1 MQVTKKKYYDYL
13 IPFALGLILATI
25 LLIPQFQIHT
35 GVKLS
40 DTQFHF
46 NRFYDVYEQFKNHN
60 FSYFQM
66 NYGFGQTGRVVNA
79 VYGPFFS
86 YVLGFLLFI
95 TGSWFK
101 FQILITYIVFIIG
114 SYGMWRLSLKLK
126 TSRITAIVVT
136 LLFLT
141 TGYMSS
147 WTNSNSFSTWGA
159 ALIPYVLIQ
168 AINLVDNDKG
178 HFNWISLGVTM
189 AVVAQVHLLS
199 TVLCVLALG
208 PFFIYSLYQS
218 ENKAVLCINLSKA
231 IAVFLVL
238 TANVWGAFLLLYSTN
253 HMAPTFDYPLS
264 STAITVGVISVWN
277 TILDSILVIFF
288 VQLCY
293 VLTNFK
299 ESKFNNLFTI
309 EGFVFLLLSSQL
321 FPWSFIETSF
331 PVLKSTFQF
340 PNRLTIIAYPLLFSA
355 IGITITKLSEKY
367 DSRIANL
374 SRLLMVGIIISNLS
388 ANYIFTTHRVKENP
402 INEATVQEFVNNNI
416 SKVPEY
422 LPIQKNMVANEI
434 QNNGLNDINAD
445 LNKKFNKKVL
455 SNGSLELSWQSK
467 KREIIVLPIFIYYQ
481 SKLIFNNRRLNP
493 NVTTIGMPFVQSE
506 PGRNTAI
513 LSFNTPIWFTILL
526 FISLIG
532 WVLIII
538 LKIFE
543 IFLPD
548 FRLNKFNLGQKK
560 VGSKP

>member
-388 ANYIFTTHRVKENP
+388 ANYIFTTHRAKENP

>member
-1 MQVTKKKYYDYL
+1 MQITKKKYYDYL
-13 IPFALGLILATI
+13 VPFALGLILATI

-86 YVLGFLLFI
+86 YILGFLLFI

-101 FQILITYIVFIIG
+101 FQVLITYIVFIIG
-114 SYGMWRLSLKLK
+114 SYGMYRLSLKLK

-159 ALIPYVLIQ
+159 ALVPYVLIQ
-168 AINLVDNDKG
+168 AVNLVDNDKG
-178 HFNWISLGVTM
+178 DFNWIGLGITM

-199 TVLCVLALG
+199 TVICVLALV
-208 PFFIYSLYQS
+208 PFFTYSLCQS
-218 ENKAVLCINLSKA
+218 KNKAVLCLNLVKA
-231 IAVFLVL
+231 VVVFLVL

-253 HMAPTFDYPLS
+253 HMAPTYDYPLS

-299 ESKFNNLFTI
+299 ESKLNNLITI
-309 EGFVFLLLSSQL
+309 EGIVFLFLSSQL
-321 FPWSFIETSF
+321 FPWTFIETKF

-340 PNRLTIIAYPLLFSA
+340 PNRLTTIAYPLLFAA
-355 IGITITKLSEKY
+355 IGVTITELSKKY
-367 DSRIANL
+367 DNKITNL
-374 SRLLMVGIIISNLS
+374 SYLLLVGIILSNLS
-388 ANYIFTTHRVKENP
+388 ANYIFTNHRVKENSIGEVTP
-402 INEATVQEFVNNNI
+402 QEFIDNNI
-416 SKVPEY
+416 SKAPEY
-422 LPIQKNMVANEI
+422 LPIQKKLAAGEI
-434 QNNGLNDINAD
+434 QNNGLNDLSPD
-445 LNKKFNKKVL
+445 SNKKFNKKVL
-455 SNGSLELSWQSK
+455 SSGSLKLSWQSK
-467 KREIIVLPIFIYYQ
+467 KREVIVLPIFMYHQ
-481 SKLIFNNRRLNP
+481 SQLIFNNKRLNP
-493 NVTTIGMPFVQSE
+493 NLTAIGMPFVQSE
-506 PGRNTAI
+506 PGENTAI
-513 LSFNTPIWFTILL
+513 LSFKMPLWFTILL
-526 FISLIG
+526 YISLVG
-532 WVLIII
+532 WLLIIV
-538 LKIFE
+538 LKILD
-543 IFLPD
+543 IFLPN
-548 FRLNKFNLGQKK
+548 FKLNKFNFDQKK
-560 VGSKP
+560 VGSKL

>member
-506 PGRNTAI
+506 PCRNTAI

>member
-13 IPFALGLILATI
+13 VPFALGLIFATI
-25 LLIPQFQIHT
+25 LLIPQFQIHI

-86 YVLGFLLFI
+86 YILGFLLFI

-101 FQILITYIVFIIG
+101 FQVLITYIVFIIG
-114 SYGMWRLSLKLK
+114 SYGMYRLSLKLK

-159 ALIPYVLIQ
+159 ALVPYVLIQ

-178 HFNWISLGVTM
+178 RFKWTSLGATM
-189 AVVAQVHLLS
+189 AIVAQVHLLS
-199 TVLCVLALG
+199 TVLCVLALV

-218 ENKAVLCINLSKA
+218 KNKAVLCINLGKA

-264 STAITVGVISVWN
+264 STAITVGVVSVWN

-299 ESKFNNLFTI
+299 ESKLNNLFTI
-309 EGFVFLLLSSQL
+309 EGFIFLLLSSQL

-331 PVLKSTFQF
+331 PVLKSSFQF

-367 DSRIANL
+367 DSRITNL
-374 SRLLMVGIIISNLS
+374 SRLLIVGIIISNLS

-422 LPIQKNMVANEI
+422 LPIQKYMGANEI
-434 QNNGLNDINAD
+434 QNNGLNDLNA
-445 LNKKFNKKVL
+445 
-455 SNGSLELSWQSK
+455 
-467 KREIIVLPIFIYYQ
+467 
-481 SKLIFNNRRLNP
+481 
-493 NVTTIGMPFVQSE
+493 
-506 PGRNTAI
+506 
-513 LSFNTPIWFTILL
+513 
-526 FISLIG
+526 
-532 WVLIII
+532 
-538 LKIFE
+538 
-543 IFLPD
+543 
-548 FRLNKFNLGQKK
+548 
-560 VGSKP
+560 

>member
-218 ENKAVLCINLSKA
+218 ENEAVLCINLSKA

>member
-126 TSRITAIVVT
+126 TSRITAIIVT

>member
-422 LPIQKNMVANEI
+422 LPIQK
-434 QNNGLNDINAD
+434 
-445 LNKKFNKKVL
+445 
-455 SNGSLELSWQSK
+455 
-467 KREIIVLPIFIYYQ
+467 
-481 SKLIFNNRRLNP
+481 
-493 NVTTIGMPFVQSE
+493 
-506 PGRNTAI
+506 
-513 LSFNTPIWFTILL
+513 IWLL
-526 FISLIG
+526 MKY
-532 WVLIII
+532 
-538 LKIFE
+538 KIM
-543 IFLPD
+543 D
-548 FRLNKFNLGQKK
+548 
-560 VGSKP
+560 

>member
-35 GVKLS
+35 DVKLS

-126 TSRITAIVVT
+126 TYRITAIVVT

>member
-1 MQVTKKKYYDYL
+1 
-13 IPFALGLILATI
+13 
-25 LLIPQFQIHT
+25 
-35 GVKLS
+35 
-40 DTQFHF
+40 
-46 NRFYDVYEQFKNHN
+46 
-60 FSYFQM
+60 M

-293 VLTNFK
+293 V
-299 ESKFNNLFTI
+299 
-309 EGFVFLLLSSQL
+309 
-321 FPWSFIETSF
+321 
-331 PVLKSTFQF
+331 
-340 PNRLTIIAYPLLFSA
+340 
-355 IGITITKLSEKY
+355 
-367 DSRIANL
+367 
-374 SRLLMVGIIISNLS
+374 
-388 ANYIFTTHRVKENP
+388 
-402 INEATVQEFVNNNI
+402 
-416 SKVPEY
+416 
-422 LPIQKNMVANEI
+422 
-434 QNNGLNDINAD
+434 
-445 LNKKFNKKVL
+445 
-455 SNGSLELSWQSK
+455 
-467 KREIIVLPIFIYYQ
+467 
-481 SKLIFNNRRLNP
+481 
-493 NVTTIGMPFVQSE
+493 
-506 PGRNTAI
+506 
-513 LSFNTPIWFTILL
+513 
-526 FISLIG
+526 
-532 WVLIII
+532 
-538 LKIFE
+538 
-543 IFLPD
+543 
-548 FRLNKFNLGQKK
+548 
-560 VGSKP
+560 

>member
-13 IPFALGLILATI
+13 IPFALGLIPATI

-114 SYGMWRLSLKLK
+114 SYGMWRLILKLK

>member
-538 LKIFE
+538 LKIFQ